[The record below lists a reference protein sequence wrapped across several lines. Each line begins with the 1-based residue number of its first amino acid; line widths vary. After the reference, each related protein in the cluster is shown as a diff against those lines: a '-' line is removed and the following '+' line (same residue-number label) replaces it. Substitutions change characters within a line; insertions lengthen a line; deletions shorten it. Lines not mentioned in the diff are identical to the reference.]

1 MCSVVWLSRKRS
13 IEWIEKQAGELQPA
27 ARPPHPNT
35 RALAALRDVTTGQ
48 CTRERGERGDG
59 LAWYR
64 HIVHRR
70 LSILER
76 STIVDRPLSPELTPM
91 VGSEVEE

>member
-1 MCSVVWLSRKRS
+1 M
-13 IEWIEKQAGELQPA
+13 
-27 ARPPHPNT
+27 
-35 RALAALRDVTTGQ
+35 RALAARRDVTTGQ
-48 CTRERGERGDG
+48 CRTRERGDRGDG